1 MSLYSDSD
9 YTDSPIPARRRSGGR
24 ILMALALAA
33 FALFSYYSNSA
44 VNPVTGEKQQVAMS
58 VPQEVALGLQ
68 SAPQMAAQHGGEDPN
83 SQDRARVDS
92 VGRRLL
98 QGLGKN
104 TPYEFNFH
112 LLRDP
117 QTINAFALPGGQVF
131 ITRALYDRLETE
143 GQLAGVIAHEIGHVL
158 ERHSAQ
164 QIAKAQ
170 LTQGLT
176 GAAVLATYDPND
188 PRSRNS
194 AAMAAIIGGLVTM
207 KFGRGDELESDQW
220 GVRLTASAGYDP
232 RSMIRVMEIL
242 AEASGGGRTPEFFS
256 THPNPENRI
265 GRIKDAIDA
274 EFPNGVPGNLQK

>member
-9 YTDSPIPARRRSGGR
+9 YTDSPLPTRRRSTGR
-24 ILMALALAA
+24 ILMALLLAA
-33 FALFSYYSNSA
+33 FALFSYYSNTA
-44 VNPVTGEKQQVAMS
+44 VNPVTGEKQQVALS

-68 SAPQMAAQHGGEDPN
+68 SAPQMSAQHGGEDP
-83 SQDRARVDS
+83 SAKDRGRVEG
-92 VGRRLL
+92 VGLRLL

-104 TPYEFNFH
+104 TPYKFNFH

-143 GQLAGVIAHEIGHVL
+143 GQLAGVLAHEIGHVL

-220 GVRLTASAGYDP
+220 GVRLTARAGYDP

-242 AEASGGGRTPEFFS
+242 AEAGGGGRTPEFFS

-265 GRIKDAIDA
+265 GKIKEAITA
-274 EFPNGVPGNLQK
+274 EFPRGVPQNLEK